1 MKTRYTA
8 NTYSIWFVLVVAL
21 FVTVLLISNIIASKI
36 ATIGSFAMPAGIVI
50 FPISYIVADVLTE
63 VYGYRHARRVI
74 WLGFLCNLILVVATV
89 LAIWLPPAP
98 FWDKQEAYA
107 TILGAAPRLL
117 VASLSAYLFGEFTN
131 SFVLAKMKILTR
143 GRWLWTRTIGSTF
156 VGQFVDTAV
165 FSTIAFMGVMPTSAL
180 VAMILTEWLFKTVYE
195 ALATPITYAV
205 VGFLKH
211 VEGVDAYD
219 IDTNFN
225 PLAIE

>member
-21 FVTVLLISNIIASKI
+21 FITVLLISNIIASKI
-36 ATIGSFAMPAGIVI
+36 ATIGSFSMAAGIVI

-74 WLGFLCNLILVVATV
+74 WLGFLCNLILVVAIA

-98 FWDKQEAYA
+98 LWDKQEAYA
-107 TILGAAPRLL
+107 AVLGVAPRLL
-117 VASLSAYLFGEFTN
+117 VASLIAYLFGEFTN

-156 VGQFVDTAV
+156 VGQLVDTAV
-165 FSTIAFMGVMPTSAL
+165 FSTIAFAGLMQTSAL
-180 VAMILTEWLFKTVYE
+180 ATMIIVEWLYE
-195 ALATPITYAV
+195 ALATPITYVV
-205 VGFLKH
+205 VGFLKR

-219 IDTNFN
+219 IDTNFS
-225 PLAIE
+225 PFAIE

>member
-21 FVTVLLISNIIASKI
+21 FITVLLISNIIASKI
-36 ATIGSFAMPAGIVI
+36 ATIGSFSMAAGIVI

-74 WLGFLCNLILVVATV
+74 WLGFLCNLILVVAIA

-98 FWDKQEAYA
+98 LWDKQEAYA
-107 TILGAAPRLL
+107 AVLGVAPRLL
-117 VASLSAYLFGEFTN
+117 VASLIAYLFGEFTN

-156 VGQFVDTAV
+156 VGQLVDTAV
-165 FSTIAFMGVMPTSAL
+165 FSTIAFAGLMPTSAL
-180 VAMILTEWLFKTVYE
+180 ATMIIVEWLFKTAYE
-195 ALATPITYAV
+195 ALATPITYVV
-205 VGFLKH
+205 VGFLKR

-219 IDTNFN
+219 IDTNFS
-225 PLAIE
+225 PFAIE

>member
-74 WLGFLCNLILVVATV
+74 WLGFLCNLILVVAIV

>member
-36 ATIGSFAMPAGIVI
+36 ATIGSFAIPAGIVI

-165 FSTIAFMGVMPTSAL
+165 FSTIAFMGVVPTSAL